1 MATPAGTR
9 TWRKRVSGK
18 QPSDTGSV
26 AEAAVLVI
34 KLSDSFSELWDHL
47 SEDLGIPVRQVATG
61 EVTGV
66 GPEIAAVVL
75 AAGGAA
81 REALEWLD
89 GHEPPAAVSVLAVGS
104 DPGRR
109 IAALLVAHGASDYF
123 ALPEDVEILRN
134 AVSAAV
140 ERHRDALRRAAGG
153 LQDVRA
159 GAFSEIVGESQAIK
173 SVLARA
179 GRVLPH
185 VEATALILGE
195 TGTGKELLARGIHKG
210 GPRRAAPFVAVNCSA
225 LPKHLVESEL
235 FGHERGAF
243 TDAYAAKPGLFE
255 VAEGG
260 TLFLDEIGTL
270 PIDLQAKLLRV
281 LEDRRVRRVGGTKW
295 READVRI
302 IAATNEN
309 PDLAVQEGTFRRDLY
324 FRLSVITLSLPPLR
338 KRGDDAIVIA
348 EELLQRMA
356 RQHGLPVP
364 ALSQESRDALRA
376 HHWPGNVRELKNAV
390 ERALLLS
397 PPGELDPDE
406 LVPQLV
412 TDPESGGPLPF
423 PARLDDITAAAAR
436 AMLETCGGNRSEAAR
451 RLGISRRRLRR
462 LLDLNN
468 DEAD

>member
-1 MATPAGTR
+1 M
-9 TWRKRVSGK
+9 
-18 QPSDTGSV
+18 
-26 AEAAVLVI
+26 AEAAILVV

-47 SEDLGIPVRQVATG
+47 GEDLGVPVRQVEVG
-61 EVTGV
+61 EVAAV

-75 AAGGAA
+75 AAGGAE

-109 IAALLVAHGASDYF
+109 IATLLVAHGASDYF

-134 AVSAAV
+134 AVSAAAQ
-140 ERHRDALRRAAGG
+140 RHRDALRRAANGVE
-153 LQDVRA
+153 DVRA

-173 SVLARA
+173 AVLARA
-179 GRVLPH
+179 ARVLPH
-185 VEATALILGE
+185 TEATALLLGE

-243 TDAYAAKPGLFE
+243 TDAHAAKPGLFE

-260 TLFLDEIGTL
+260 TLFLDEIGAL

-281 LEDRRVRRVGGTKW
+281 LEDRQVRRVGGTKS
-295 READVRI
+295 REVKVRI
-302 IAATNEN
+302 IAATNDN
-309 PDLAVQEGTFRRDLY
+309 PDRAIQQGTLRRDLY

-348 EELLQRMA
+348 EELLQRLA

-364 ALSQESRDALRA
+364 PLSQETREAIRS

-397 PPGELDPDE
+397 PPGELDPAE
-406 LVPQLV
+406 FIPQPV
-412 TDPESGGPLPF
+412 AEPESGGPLPF
-423 PARLDDITAAAAR
+423 PARLDHITAAAAR
-436 AMLETCGGNRSEAAR
+436 ATLETCGGNRSEAAR

-462 LLDLNN
+462 LLDLNDG
-468 DEAD
+468 DED